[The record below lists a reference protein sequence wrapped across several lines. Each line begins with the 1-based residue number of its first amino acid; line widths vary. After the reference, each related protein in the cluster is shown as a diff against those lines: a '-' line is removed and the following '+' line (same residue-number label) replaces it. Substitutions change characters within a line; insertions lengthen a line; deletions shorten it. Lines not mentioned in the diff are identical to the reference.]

1 MFERKK
7 YKSFA
12 LQQLKNRWTVPVLMT
27 LITTVI
33 LEIFNIPA
41 VIGMLRN
48 PDFIDLLNS
57 DITDIYSYY
66 ESYSRIT
73 NESSPLLSRHI
84 TAVVTGILDMAGI
97 NVYLKMS
104 RSPEKVSMGYFF
116 EGFNL
121 WARALLATLW
131 KYLWVFLWSLLFLI
145 PGIIKSIAYS
155 QMFYILNE
163 YENVS
168 VTKAMRISM
177 LITNGHKWDLFVT
190 HLSFIGWAILCC
202 FTMGIGFF
210 WLEPY
215 INMTLTNAYHAMMK
229 EALVSGKLRPEDLTE

>member
-84 TAVVTGILDMAGI
+84 TAVVTGIIDMAGI

-104 RSPEKVSMGYFF
+104 R
-116 EGFNL
+116 
-121 WARALLATLW
+121 
-131 KYLWVFLWSLLFLI
+131 
-145 PGIIKSIAYS
+145 
-155 QMFYILNE
+155 
-163 YENVS
+163 
-168 VTKAMRISM
+168 
-177 LITNGHKWDLFVT
+177 
-190 HLSFIGWAILCC
+190 
-202 FTMGIGFF
+202 
-210 WLEPY
+210 
-215 INMTLTNAYHAMMK
+215 
-229 EALVSGKLRPEDLTE
+229 

>member
-73 NESSPLLSRHI
+73 IILLIYPKYNLTNSI
-84 TAVVTGILDMAGI
+84 TI